1 MRLTAE
7 TIQEAPAF
15 INAVLERE
23 LNLRG
28 LKIPAV
34 ESLGATQDQFDAIDL
49 SDNDIIKLENFP
61 ILKRCKSLIVNNNRI
76 RRIAPGL
83 GRALPSLQT
92 LVLTNNQLARLQDLD
107 PLHELKGL
115 ERLSLLKNPVTAL
128 DNYRLYVIS
137 MFPKLRHLD
146 FQKVQVSERERATA
160 MFQGRDRT
168 GTRLDHEED
177 AELRQLLTPE
187 VKKLIKIAID
197 RASSLDEI
205 NRLEAILVSGRISE
219 GDLAML
225 KSSAAQPQT
234 MQTE

>member
-1 MRLTAE
+1 M
-7 TIQEAPAF
+7 
-15 INAVLERE
+15 
-23 LNLRG
+23 
-28 LKIPAV
+28 

-107 PLHELKGL
+107 PLHELKGQFSTAWSHPAGADPFAGL

-187 VKKLIKIAID
+187 VKKLIKVYVVPSFLAI
-197 RASSLDEI
+197 
-205 NRLEAILVSGRISE
+205 
-219 GDLAML
+219 
-225 KSSAAQPQT
+225 QY
-234 MQTE
+234 